1 MAFLVYFR
9 MVQHTALVIT
19 HEVFMNTSP
28 FAALDALKVKLDA
41 NRPLPPHIVSQLHED
56 IRIRFTYHSNAI
68 EGNTLTIYETKA
80 VLEDGITIGGKSMRE
95 HLETIDHS
103 HAIEYLE
110 TLVLQN
116 EPLSERVLKEMHNII
131 MRNIDNANAGKY
143 RDLNVMITGASHVPP
158 SATQVP
164 EKMEEFFHWYEAER
178 EFLHPVELAARVHA
192 DFVNIHPFK
201 DGNGRTARLIMN
213 LELMKAGFPTVI
225 IPVESRPEYYKNLD
239 ISATQGDYSPFTAQ
253 VADLTAKSFE
263 PYWRLLES

>member
-1 MAFLVYFR
+1 
-9 MVQHTALVIT
+9 
-19 HEVFMNTSP
+19 
-28 FAALDALKVKLDA
+28 
-41 NRPLPPHIVSQLHED
+41 
-56 IRIRFTYHSNAI
+56 
-68 EGNTLTIYETKA
+68 
-80 VLEDGITIGGKSMRE
+80 MRE

-103 HAIEYLE
+103 HAIGYLE
-110 TLVLQN
+110 TLVQQN

-158 SATQVP
+158 SATQVL
-164 EKMEEFFHWYEAER
+164 EKMEEFFRWYEAER

-239 ISATQGDYSPFTAQ
+239 IAATQGDYSPFTAQ
-253 VADLTAKSFE
+253 VADRTAKSFE

>member
-1 MAFLVYFR
+1 
-9 MVQHTALVIT
+9 
-19 HEVFMNTSP
+19 MNTSP

-56 IRIRFTYHSNAI
+56 IRIRFTYHSTAI

-103 HAIEYLE
+103 HAIGYLE
-110 TLVLQN
+110 TLVQQN

-164 EKMEEFFHWYEAER
+164 EKMEEFFRWYEAER
-178 EFLHPVELAARVHA
+178 
-192 DFVNIHPFK
+192 
-201 DGNGRTARLIMN
+201 
-213 LELMKAGFPTVI
+213 
-225 IPVESRPEYYKNLD
+225 
-239 ISATQGDYSPFTAQ
+239 
-253 VADLTAKSFE
+253 
-263 PYWRLLES
+263 